1 MMVLFLFLKGGK
13 DFGNRSSYLKP
24 SSETELN
31 NTHFNKASNKNNSKR
46 DLDQIRAQLWGKT
59 CWDTHSQIKDSSVF

>member
-46 DLDQIRAQLWGKT
+46 D
-59 CWDTHSQIKDSSVF
+59 